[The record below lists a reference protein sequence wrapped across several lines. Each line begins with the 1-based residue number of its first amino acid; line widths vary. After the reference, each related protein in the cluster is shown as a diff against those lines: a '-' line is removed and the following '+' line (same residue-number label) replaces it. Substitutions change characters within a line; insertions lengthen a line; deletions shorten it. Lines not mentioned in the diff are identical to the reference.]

1 MATPSY
7 EDLVGRLKESKAPA
21 VGPVTPSRPRERSPM
36 RGDRRP
42 IEVQRREQARMQTGG
57 GVLFPGGDGREEA
70 MARRSKTIPKPRR
83 SSRLRENAPQAGPK
97 PKEQPFLIGRE
108 KRPAGTSVEELRQ
121 TADTRKKPPNPAFAN
136 TKRGEK
142 RKATDLPGGVPQASR
157 KPPPKPQGRLGNSKK
172 KVDAP
177 SGLRKGNR
185 KG

>member
-1 MATPSY
+1 
-7 EDLVGRLKESKAPA
+7 
-21 VGPVTPSRPRERSPM
+21 M

-42 IEVQRREQARMQTGG
+42 LEVQRREQARRQTGG

-70 MARRSKTIPKPRR
+70 MARRSKTVPKQ
-83 SSRLRENAPQAGPK
+83 SNPQ
-97 PKEQPFLIGRE
+97 EFFIGKNT
-108 KRPAGTSVEELRQ
+108 KRPASASVEQLRQ
-121 TADTRKKPPNPAFAN
+121 TADTRKKPPNPAVAN

-142 RKATDLPGGVPQASR
+142 RKAVSPPGGQPQASS

-177 SGLRKGNR
+177 SGLLRRGNR